1 MSRRG
6 FASDNNSGVHPEIMK
21 AIINANEGHTM
32 SYGEDVY
39 SERAKAAIRKHFGEE
54 TEIFFVLTG
63 TAANILSLKSAVDS
77 FNSVICAET
86 AHINVDECAAP
97 EKNIGC
103 KIYTI
108 PTPDGK
114 LTPAL
119 IKPHLHGFGSEHHA
133 QPKIISI
140 STPTELGTVFTL
152 DEIKAIADLAH
163 QHGMYL
169 HIDGARLA
177 NAAAS
182 LGTDMKSITVDAG
195 ADVVSLGGTKN
206 GLMYGEAVLI
216 FNKDLALNFKYKQK
230 QSMQLVSKMRFVSAQ
245 FEAYL
250 KDDLWLRI
258 AQHANKMAAMLGR
271 EIEQIPQIKITQ
283 KVQSNGVFAVLPGSI
298 IAELQ
303 EKYPF
308 YYWDE
313 NISEVRWLTSFDT
326 TEEDIR
332 NFVVLIKEL
341 ICHKGL

>member
-21 AIINANEGHTM
+21 AIISANEGHTM

-54 TEIFFVLTG
+54 TEAFFVLTG

-103 KIYTI
+103 KIYPI
-108 PTPDGK
+108 HTPDGK
-114 LTPAL
+114 LTPEL

-163 QHGMYL
+163 QNGMYL

-206 GLMYGEAVLI
+206 GLMYGEAILI

-230 QSMQLVSKMRFVSAQ
+230 QGMQLVSKMRFLSAQ

-250 KDDLWLRI
+250 KEDLWLYI
-258 AQHANKMAAMLGR
+258 AQHANSMATLLGH
-271 EIEQIPQIKITQ
+271 EIEKIPQIKITQ
-283 KVQSNGVFAVLPGSI
+283 KVQSNGVFSILPNSI

-326 TEEDIR
+326 TEDDIR
-332 NFVVLIKEL
+332 NFVALIKEL
-341 ICHKGL
+341 IRQKGL